1 MLSLRLWKVVM
12 SQEPTPLSKRFV
24 TPTTPAGRRGL
35 ALTNAVVGWLTAH
48 GIPLAG
54 SRILAV
60 RGRRT
65 GEWRTTPVNP
75 LVVGGRRYLLSPRGH
90 TQWVR
95 NLRVVSTGELR
106 LGRRVETFRASE
118 VADVDKLPI
127 LREYLR
133 RWGWEVGQFFEGL
146 DKNATDDQ
154 LRAVSPGFPVFEVDP
169 ATRHTPGA

>member
-1 MLSLRLWKVVM
+1 MDEQPASLSTRYVG
-12 SQEPTPLSKRFV
+12 
-24 TPTTPAGRRGL
+24 PTTQAGRRGL
-35 ALTNAVVGWLTAH
+35 ALTNAVVRWLTAH
-48 GIPLAG
+48 GVPLAG

-75 LVVGGRRYLLSPRGH
+75 LVVDGRRYLLAPRGH

-95 NLRVVSTGELR
+95 NLRVVGTGELR
-106 LGRRVETFRASE
+106 LGRRVEAFGAHE
-118 VADVDKLPI
+118 VADVDKLPV

-146 DKNATDDQ
+146 DKHATDDQ
-154 LRAVSPGFPVFEVDP
+154 LRAVSRGFPVFEVQP
-169 ATRHTPGA
+169 ATRHTSGA

>member
-1 MLSLRLWKVVM
+1 MN
-12 SQEPTPLSKRFV
+12 QEPTPLSRRFV
-24 TPTTPAGRRGL
+24 IPTTPAGRRGL
-35 ALTNAVVGWLTAH
+35 VVTNAVVRWLTAH
-48 GIPLAG
+48 GVPLAG

-75 LVVGGRRYLLSPRGH
+75 LVVDGRRYLLSPRGH

-95 NLRVVSTGELR
+95 NLRVVGTAELR
-106 LGRRVETFRASE
+106 LGRHVEAFRGHE

-146 DKNATDDQ
+146 DKHATDAELQ
-154 LRAVSPGFPVFEVDP
+154 AVSAGFPVFEVEP
-169 ATRHTPGA
+169 APVGGH

>member
-1 MLSLRLWKVVM
+1 M
-12 SQEPTPLSKRFV
+12 SHEPTPLSRRFV

-48 GIPLAG
+48 GIPLVG

-95 NLRVVSTGELR
+95 NLRVVGTGELR
-106 LGRRVETFRASE
+106 LGRRVEVFGAHE
-118 VADVDKLPI
+118 VPDSDKLPI

-154 LRAVSPGFPVFEVDP
+154 LQAVSAGFPVFEVAP
-169 ATRHTPGA
+169 AAGHTSGA

>member
-1 MLSLRLWKVVM
+1 MTQQHESVSTRY
-12 SQEPTPLSKRFV
+12 V
-24 TPTTPAGRRGL
+24 TPTTSAGRRGL
-35 ALTNAVVGWLTAH
+35 ALTNGVVRWLTAL
-48 GIPLAG
+48 GVPLAG

-65 GEWRTTPVNP
+65 GAWRTTPVNP
-75 LVVGGRRYLLSPRGH
+75 LVVDGRRYLLAPRGH

-95 NLRVVSTGELR
+95 NLRVVGTGELR
-106 LGRRVETFRASE
+106 LGRRVEAFRARE

-146 DKNATDDQ
+146 DKHATDEQ
-154 LRAVSPGFPVFEVDP
+154 LAAVSRGFPVFEVEP
-169 ATRHTPGA
+169 ATRHTSET